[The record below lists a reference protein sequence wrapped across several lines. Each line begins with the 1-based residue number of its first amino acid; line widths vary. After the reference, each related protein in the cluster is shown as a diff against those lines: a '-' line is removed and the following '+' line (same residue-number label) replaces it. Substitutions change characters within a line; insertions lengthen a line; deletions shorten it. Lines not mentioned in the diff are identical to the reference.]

1 VLVGS
6 YHLLLV
12 GLIKTKFKI
21 MSTYKD
27 LFAFRKAFELAM
39 KIFEISKRF
48 PKEETYSLTDQIRR
62 SSRSVCTNFAEAFR
76 RKKYPAHFL
85 SKLADSDAENAETDV
100 WLDFA
105 RECKYI
111 TDAEYKELKAGQD
124 EVGRLL
130 GDIIKNPQKYM

>member
-1 VLVGS
+1 
-6 YHLLLV
+6 
-12 GLIKTKFKI
+12 

-27 LFAFRKAFELAM
+27 LLAFKKAFVLAM

-48 PKEETYSLTDQIRR
+48 PKEEIYSLTDQLRR
-62 SSRSVCTNFAEAFR
+62 SSRSVCANFAEAFR
-76 RKKYPAHFL
+76 RRKYPAHFL

-105 RECKYI
+105 LACMYI
-111 TDAEYKELKAGQD
+111 SDAEYKELKGDLD

-130 GDIIKNPQKYM
+130 GDIIRNPQKYM